1 MYLKLGFGVVF
12 LILSFIK
19 TLTCFS
25 RIASFSMLFILIT
38 VLSLVV
44 YCIIGHV
51 NGTFTINRYTES
63 TPNNPD
69 PSFIV
74 PSWGSLAA
82 PEATNP
88 FYAFLE
94 FFMRLPIF

>member
-1 MYLKLGFGVVF
+1 
-12 LILSFIK
+12 
-19 TLTCFS
+19 
-25 RIASFSMLFILIT
+25 MLFILIT
-38 VLSLVV
+38 VISIVV

-51 NGTFTINRYTES
+51 NGTFTINRYTID
-63 TPNNPD
+63 TPDNPD
-69 PSFIV
+69 PTFEV

-82 PEATNP
+82 PEAENS